1 MAPLLVTAL
10 IGLGVKIA
18 GDMLFAGVKQA
29 TADTAAPR
37 ASFASMLDRA
47 RGRGVAD
54 AKLMGPAPNAAL
66 AERSQLLA
74 LQGAAAGPSTTP
86 PHATE
91 SYRRLQPEAI

>member
-18 GDMLFAGVKQA
+18 GDMLFAGAKQA
-29 TADTAAPR
+29 MGDAAPR
-37 ASFASMLDRA
+37 TSFASMLDRA
-47 RGRGVAD
+47 RGRGVEGATL
-54 AKLMGPAPNAAL
+54 AGPAPNAAL

-74 LQGAAAGPSTTP
+74 LQGAAAVPYTTP

-91 SYRRLQPEAI
+91 SYRRLHPEAI